1 MGGKHRLFNGFGC
14 FLCGSLAVLLCVA
27 PAKRDGHVK
36 AALAPLDAIAALT
49 HSDAALAGP
58 ELRTALADP
67 DARATL
73 IDPVIKVPLA
83 EPEVNVSPL
92 EASDE
97 CVLTEECIEQYLW
110 SVYERAPKVDTVK
123 VEDRIKVKVEK
134 DGKSR
139 TVTKTVTK
147 LVNEDFTWKDPDAA
161 KKAGMSVAQYV
172 IGGMDRGFRLRLYRL
187 FRALDDAGFAP
198 GMTSGFRDDYRQ
210 SITSGNKAET
220 GNSYHGGSR
229 RGGYGHGLAADVVS
243 LKGEMRSERCSSS
256 ERMWKWIDAH
266 GEEFGIGR
274 PYLDKDPPHIAPID
288 GKEYADKRGIDP
300 KLAEKGGTATGRDA
314 KVAKSPQAL
323 RSRRALQEF
332 RAANGIGEGDAGDE
346 ATERLLRAHDAKAA
360 NKSDINFVGGWGI
373 DLAECRESPIKITA
387 RRAEAFGTA
396 CEFHSTQRESSNVWR
411 LRAECASKTERWN
424 ANIRFTVSTSKLTWA
439 SERGTT
445 TYVRCPIASAS
456 R

>member
-1 MGGKHRLFNGFGC
+1 MRLLNGFGC
-14 FLCGSLAVLLCVA
+14 YLCGSLAVLLCVA
-27 PAKRDGHVK
+27 PAKHDGHVK
-36 AALAPLDAIAALT
+36 AALAPLDAVAALA
-49 HSDAALAGP
+49 HSLSDAALAGP
-58 ELRTALADP
+58 KLKTALADP
-67 DARATL
+67 DARATPA
-73 IDPVIKVPLA
+73 DAVIKVPLA

-97 CVLTEECIEQYLW
+97 CVLTEECIDRYLW
-110 SVYERAPKVDTVK
+110 SVYQRAPKVDTIK
-123 VEDRIKVKVEK
+123 VEERIKVKVEK
-134 DGKSR
+134 DGKSH

-147 LVNEDFTWKDPDAA
+147 FVNEDFTWKDPEAA
-161 KKAGMSVAQYV
+161 KKAGMSVSQYV

-220 GNSYHGGSR
+220 GNSYHGGTR

-243 LKGEMRSERCSSS
+243 VKGEMRSERGSSS

-288 GKEYADKRGIDP
+288 GKEYVDKRGVDP
-300 KLAEKGGTATGRDA
+300 KTAEKEGTATGRYA
-314 KVAKSPQAL
+314 KVAKLPRAV

-332 RAANGIGEGDAGDE
+332 RAASDISEADVGDE
-346 ATERLLRAHDAKAA
+346 ATERLVRPQDAKAA
-360 NKSDINFVGGWGI
+360 NKSDVNFVGGWGS

-396 CEFHSTQRESSNVWR
+396 CEFHSTQRKSLNVWR

-424 ANIRFTVSTSKLTWA
+424 ANIRFTVSTSNLTWT

-445 TYVRCPIASAS
+445 SYVRCPITSAS

>member
-1 MGGKHRLFNGFGC
+1 MGSNHRVFNRFGC

-27 PAKRDGHVK
+27 PEKRDGHVN

-49 HSDAALAGP
+49 HSDAAPAGP
-58 ELRTALADP
+58 ELRTALTDP
-67 DARATL
+67 DARTIL
-73 IDPVIKVPLA
+73 VDPVIKVPLA
-83 EPEVNVSPL
+83 EPEANVSPL
-92 EASDE
+92 EASDQ
-97 CVLTEECIEQYLW
+97 CVLTEECIDQYLW
-110 SVYERAPKVDTVK
+110 SVYERAPKADTIK
-123 VEDRIKVKVEK
+123 VEERLKVKVEK

-147 LVNEDFTWKDPDAA
+147 FVNEDFTWKDPDAA
-161 KKAGMSVAQYV
+161 EKAGMSVAQYV
-172 IGGMDRGFRLRLYRL
+172 IGGMDPGFKVRLYRL

-210 SITSGNKAET
+210 SITSGNKAVT
-220 GNSYHGGSR
+220 GYSYHGGSR

-243 LKGEMRSERCSSS
+243 VKGDTRSERCSSS
-256 ERMWKWIDAH
+256 ERMWKWIDDH
-266 GEEFGIGR
+266 GGHFGIGR

-288 GKEYADKRGIDP
+288 GKEYADKRGGDP
-300 KLAEKGGTATGRDA
+300 KAAEKEDTATDRDA
-314 KVAKSPQAL
+314 KVAKLPQAL

-332 RAANGIGEGDAGDE
+332 RAANGISEGDAGHE
-346 ATERLLRAHDAKAA
+346 TSERLLRVQDAKAA
-360 NKSDINFVGGWGI
+360 NKSDINFVGGWGS

-396 CEFHSTQRESSNVWR
+396 CEFHSTQRKSPNIWQ

-445 TYVRCPIASAS
+445 TYLRCPIVSAS